1 MAPRAQSKGYL
12 RLSLVSRPIALYPA
26 SSSSERIHFNQINK
40 NTGYRI
46 RMLTVGV
53 QTGDPGGGAHAQRTR
68 KKRPPARSAPRTKK
82 RARVPLR

>member
-1 MAPRAQSKGYL
+1 MAPRAQWKGYL

-26 SSSSERIHFNQINK
+26 SSSSETIHFNQINK
-40 NTGYRI
+40 NTGHRI
-46 RMLTVGV
+46 RMLKVDA

-68 KKRPPARSAPRTKK
+68 RKKPPARSAPRTKK